1 MFLPEGAVSMNGF
14 AMTVTVVVL
23 AAIVLV
29 VFALRGK
36 AARAS
41 LRPSVGQMAPD
52 FTLPNQS
59 GEPVTLSSYRG
70 QWVVLYF
77 YPKDMTSGCT
87 IEAHNFQRDLDQYK
101 ALHAVIL
108 GVSVDTVKNHAKFC
122 TKDSL
127 EFTLLSDHGEMK
139 VSKAYGV
146 LANLLGM
153 KFDKRITFLIDPA
166 GKIAQ
171 VWTGVNPMNHSQQV
185 LAELEKRKA

>member
-1 MFLPEGAVSMNGF
+1 MNGLVM
-14 AMTVTVVVL
+14 AVIVAVLAVVVL
-23 AAIVLV
+23 FA
-29 VFALRGK
+29 FALRRK
-36 AARAS
+36 AERAS
-41 LRPSVGQMAPD
+41 LMPKAGQVAPE

-87 IEAHNFQRDLDQYK
+87 IEAHNFQRDLEQYK

-108 GVSVDTVKNHAKFC
+108 GVSVDTVQKHAKFC

-127 EFTLLSDHGEMK
+127 EFTLLSDHGAMK
-139 VSKAYGV
+139 VSKDYGV

-166 GKIAQ
+166 GKVAQ
-171 VWTGVNPMNHSQQV
+171 VWTSVNPMNHSKQV